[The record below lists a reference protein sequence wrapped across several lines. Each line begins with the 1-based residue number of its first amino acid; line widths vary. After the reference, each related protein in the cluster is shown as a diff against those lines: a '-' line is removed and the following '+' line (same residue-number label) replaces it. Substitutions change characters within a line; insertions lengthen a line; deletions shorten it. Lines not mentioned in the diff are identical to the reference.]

1 MGNSF
6 IIFLPFICFPSN
18 TKISQ
23 LLQTQNFALSWF
35 EIKVF
40 LFLMTRNWE
49 TVGPTGWQTRTRAQI
64 RKFHQFRTK
73 IFKFPFFK
81 KKKTWKNLGRE
92 TQQHL
97 VRTKKLAGIQKHI
110 VSSSSSAFLSSSF
123 FFIYYICCRQFST
136 LEIGKTVS
144 SSSFEWKWIFNTFK
158 EHTQHTCD
166 SNRVVWPSGGHETR
180 RDLFFLSVNRM
191 RTVCSCLYCHT
202 LYIETCAVRLR
213 RLERNLASGLI
224 V

>member
-40 LFLMTRNWE
+40 LFFMTRNWE

-64 RKFHQFRTK
+64 RKLHQSRTK
-73 IFKFPFFK
+73 IFKFPFK
-81 KKKTWKNLGRE
+81 KKKVGKTWAEGRNSN
-92 TQQHL
+92 L

-110 VSSSSSAFLSSSF
+110 VISISFIFFFLHLLYLLSTVFDFGNWKNSF
-123 FFIYYICCRQFST
+123 FFFVRMEMNF
-136 LEIGKTVS
+136 
-144 SSSFEWKWIFNTFK
+144 
-158 EHTQHTCD
+158 QHFQGT
-166 SNRVVWPSGGHETR
+166 HAT
-180 RDLFFLSVNRM
+180 
-191 RTVCSCLYCHT
+191 H
-202 LYIETCAVRLR
+202 LR
-213 RLERNLASGLI
+213 
-224 V
+224 

>member
-64 RKFHQFRTK
+64 RKLHQSRTK
-73 IFKFPFFK
+73 IFKFPFK
-81 KKKTWKNLGRE
+81 KKKVGKTWAEGRNSN
-92 TQQHL
+92 L

-136 LEIGKTVS
+136 LEIGKN
-144 SSSFEWKWIFNTFK
+144 SFFFFVRMEMNF
-158 EHTQHTCD
+158 QHFQGT
-166 SNRVVWPSGGHETR
+166 HAT
-180 RDLFFLSVNRM
+180 
-191 RTVCSCLYCHT
+191 H
-202 LYIETCAVRLR
+202 LR
-213 RLERNLASGLI
+213 
-224 V
+224 